1 MSTVP
6 NKHDQLIVDYIK
18 EHQNDFYILAYG
30 YVKNRE
36 SALDIVQE
44 SILKALSSSGRLKD
58 SSSIKTWFY
67 RILVNT
73 SISYIRKN
81 KRIIYFDEVPEIES
95 PVNTHID
102 INFDL
107 YNAVDQL
114 DTKHK
119 SVIILRYFED
129 MKIEDIAFILHTNVS
144 TVKSRIY
151 NAIKKLKKIMEGD
164 I

>member
-6 NKHDQLIVDYIK
+6 NKHDQLVVDYIE

-44 SILKALSSSGRLKD
+44 SILKALSSSRKLKD
-58 SSSIKTWFY
+58 TSSIKTWFY

-81 KRIIYFDEVPEIES
+81 KRIIYFDEVPEIEP
-95 PVNTHID
+95 PVNNNLD
-102 INFDL
+102 VNFDL
-107 YNAVDQL
+107 YSAVDQL
-114 DTKHK
+114 DSKHK

-129 MKIEDIAFILHTNVS
+129 MKIEDIAYILNTNAS

-151 NAIKKLKKIMEGD
+151 NAIKKLKKIMEGEN
-164 I
+164 